1 MTSVFITIDT
11 EFAFGIAARDPA
23 AHWRGNFARSISCET
38 PGGAVGIDYQM
49 DVLDAHGLRAVFF
62 VDPMPALVWGV
73 EPVAAI
79 VAPIAARGH
88 DVQLH
93 IHTEWLSLA
102 GTANPLGGRTGN
114 NIKDFSFEQQCI
126 LLARA
131 RDLLVE
137 AGAPVP
143 VAFRAGNYGSNDDTL
158 RALAA
163 IGMQYDT
170 SHCPG
175 FPFSHSDITLGPQDR
190 SVCTHHG
197 TIEIPAGA
205 IAGPRGSLRHAQV
218 TALSAG
224 EMLAAIA
231 HARDCGVPSFTL
243 VSHSFELLS
252 RDRQR
257 INALV
262 RRRFERLCAGIARM
276 PGVTTA
282 TYAAEPPRPCPAP
295 VPLLPHNPLR
305 TAARM
310 AEQALANAL
319 YGSR

>member
-23 AHWRGNFARSISCET
+23 AHWRENFARSIACET

-62 VDPMPALVWGV
+62 VDPMPALIWGI
-73 EPVAAI
+73 EPIKAI

-93 IHTEWLSLA
+93 IHSEWLSLA
-102 GTANPLGGRTGN
+102 GPANPLGAHTGTN
-114 NIKDFSFEQQCI
+114 LKDFTFEQQSI
-126 LLARA
+126 LLERA

-137 AGAPVP
+137 AGAPAP
-143 VAFRAGNYGSNDDTL
+143 IAFRAGNYGSNDDTL

-163 IGMQYDT
+163 IGMRYDT

-175 FPFSHSDITLGPQDR
+175 FPFSQSDISLGPLDR
-190 SVCTHHG
+190 NVSEHHG
-197 TIEIPAGA
+197 AIEVPAGA
-205 IAGPRGSLRHAQV
+205 IAGPGGSPRHAQV
-218 TALSAG
+218 TALSAR
-224 EMLAAIA
+224 EMLAAIT
-231 HARDCGVPSFTL
+231 HARDCGTPCFTL

-252 RDRQR
+252 RDRRR
-257 INALV
+257 INAIV
-262 RRRFERLCAGIARM
+262 RRRFEQLCAGIARTF
-276 PGVTTA
+276 GVTTA
-282 TYAAEPPRPCPAP
+282 TYAANPPRPCPAP
-295 VPLLPHNPLR
+295 APLLPHNPFR